1 MAECHILLKDEYF
14 HLRSI
19 KLGRKFF
26 PKRLDIFG
34 IYGAIDKR
42 KPAYTIRRHATPNHN
57 SRWKFY
63 RTFKAIFMKSL
74 KCRSKD
80 LLSKIKKHRHQI

>member
-1 MAECHILLKDEYF
+1 MAECHILLKDEIF

-34 IYGAIDKR
+34 IYGATTNVSL
-42 KPAYTIRRHATPNHN
+42 PTPLEDMQLPIITPGGNFIVHL
-57 SRWKFY
+57 RQ
-63 RTFKAIFMKSL
+63 SL
-74 KCRSKD
+74 
-80 LLSKIKKHRHQI
+80 